1 MTHKL
6 FRQPFF
12 YSMMIRD
19 IFRGYAALL
28 SILIKTVFLLCICA
42 GIAFIFVFPL
52 WKFAVTFPDQYSLFI
67 IYTCVIALVILLF
80 FRLLNRIKLAGT
92 AQQKKILLKTTI
104 KNTLKCLVLLSG
116 IISTFIFLYKE
127 KLFFALTSIILMVLL
142 YGILAFRTAKTQENS
157 IKDSENIH

>member
-1 MTHKL
+1 M
-6 FRQPFF
+6 
-12 YSMMIRD
+12 
-19 IFRGYAALL
+19 
-28 SILIKTVFLLCICA
+28 
-42 GIAFIFVFPL
+42 
-52 WKFAVTFPDQYSLFI
+52 
-67 IYTCVIALVILLF
+67 
-80 FRLLNRIKLAGT
+80 
-92 AQQKKILLKTTI
+92 KTTI